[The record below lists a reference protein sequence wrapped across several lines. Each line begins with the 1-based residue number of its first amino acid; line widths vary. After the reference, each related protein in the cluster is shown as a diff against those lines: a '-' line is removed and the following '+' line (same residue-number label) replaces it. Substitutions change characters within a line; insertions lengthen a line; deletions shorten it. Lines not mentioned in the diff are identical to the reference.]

1 MTTMTMQ
8 EAQEAGRA
16 DVDAA
21 QQEVREAEQL
31 LTALEERVRAGD
43 PGVKPRELRDAREV
57 VDFARLRVEAAERR
71 AEKQRT
77 QARHALYEQLGTEAR
92 ALDLDDAAIT
102 DAFTDA
108 LSALHRLWQVAHR
121 RSTVLRDVAGRAST
135 VVALAD
141 QHGERDVL
149 RTAGVHNGN
158 SASMNGPASIAVIDP
173 DGQGH
178 RLTNVPPHHVVAA
191 ALARIFTHVGESQS
205 VEPEPSLK
213 VATRI
218 FPGLAAAAPVD
229 DQGVTGAEET
239 PS

>member
-1 MTTMTMQ
+1 MTTMTLP
-8 EAQEAGRA
+8 EADAAGRA

-77 QARHALYEQLGTEAR
+77 QARHALYEQLGADAR
-92 ALDLDDAAIT
+92 ALDLGDDAAIT
-102 DAFTDA
+102 DAFTEA
-108 LSALHRLWQVAHR
+108 LSALHRLWQVAGR
-121 RSTVLRDVAGRAST
+121 RSTVLRDVAGRAAS
-135 VVALAD
+135 VVTLAD

-149 RTAGVHNGN
+149 RAAGVHNGN
-158 SASMNGPASIAVIDP
+158 GASMNGPASIAVIDEH
-173 DGQGH
+173 GQG
-178 RLTNVPPHHVVAA
+178 RWLTDVLPHHLVSA
-191 ALARIFTHVGESQS
+191 ALARTFAHVGETRP

-213 VATRI
+213 TAARV
-218 FPGLAAAAPVD
+218 FPALAAAAPGD
-229 DQGVTGAEET
+229 DQDQDVTADE
-239 PS
+239 